1 MNSSEQKDYEQVTPT
16 ENEIEKVIGK
26 IKLLLDKQVTR
37 TEVSEGF
44 LEAIRLLSGKFNRY
58 DQISASLKDDKS
70 RAIAVLS
77 VDYLNGE
84 CTEKILLNFR

>member
-16 ENEIEKVIGK
+16 ENEVVGTVDK
-26 IKLLLDKQVTR
+26 IKTILQKS
-37 TEVSEGF
+37 EISIEASEGF
-44 LEAIRLLSGKFNRY
+44 AEALRILVGKFNSY
-58 DQISASLKDDKS
+58 DEISDSLKSDKS

-84 CTEKILLNFR
+84 CSEDTLLNFS